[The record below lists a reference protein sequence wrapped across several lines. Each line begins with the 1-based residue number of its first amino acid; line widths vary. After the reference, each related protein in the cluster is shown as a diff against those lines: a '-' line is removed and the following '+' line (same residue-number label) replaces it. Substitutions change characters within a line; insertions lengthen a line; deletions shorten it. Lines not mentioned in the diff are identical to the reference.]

1 METVKL
7 ELDMEEILQK
17 PVNEQIKDL
26 VRIAFMNHSELK
38 RQGTVIYGNG
48 KEGLCE
54 SVRKQGRSLVFLSSA
69 FCTAAGTY
77 GGILYSH
84 LVK

>member
-1 METVKL
+1 MEPVKL
-7 ELDMEEILQK
+7 ELDMEEILEK
-17 PVNEQIKDL
+17 PINEQIKDL
-26 VRIAFMNHSELK
+26 IRIAFMTHSEVN
-38 RQGTVIYGNG
+38 RQGKVIYGNG

-54 SVRKQGRSLVFLSSA
+54 SVRKQGRSLVFLWSA

-77 GGILYSH
+77 GGILYAH